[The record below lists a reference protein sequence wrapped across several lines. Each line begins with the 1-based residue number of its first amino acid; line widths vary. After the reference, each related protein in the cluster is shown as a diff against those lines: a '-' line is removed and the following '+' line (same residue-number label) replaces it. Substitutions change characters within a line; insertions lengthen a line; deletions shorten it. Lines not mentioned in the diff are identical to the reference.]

1 MTSPPIHVTENIGKH
16 FGTHCTSYYKPETEI
31 QSIAAVSQ
39 CSRCSY
45 KGPTSTFPLRKNGN
59 GNTRVCCACTDK
71 KAAAREKENI
81 DKGKGSRTG
90 TGAAQPS
97 LLAFD
102 ECLTLISM
110 NRDEAFELDTFVV
123 LPEEMKGD
131 GLSVH
136 EFANGFRDRL
146 ASASDYHWK

>member
-1 MTSPPIHVTENIGKH
+1 M
-16 FGTHCTSYYKPETEI
+16 YK
-31 QSIAAVSQ
+31 
-39 CSRCSY
+39 R
-45 KGPTSTFPLRKNGN
+45 PTSTFPLRKIGN

-81 DKGKGSRTG
+81 NKGKGSRTG
-90 TGAAQPS
+90 TGVQPS

-110 NRDEAFELDTFVV
+110 NRDEAFKLDNFVV

-136 EFANGFRDRL
+136 EFANGLCDWL
-146 ASASDYHWK
+146 ASASD